1 MKEKIHI
8 SLIIIMISL
17 SLFCCYHIYY
27 YFLDKGS
34 TDLVRNYYVNNS
46 LEVEPQKINTKVI
59 NAEKEEYLGILKIP
73 RINLIQGFY
82 NINSKNNNVNKNITI
97 LKESTMPSENG
108 SIIYLTA
115 HSGYGYLAYFKD
127 LYKLKLN
134 DLISLDINSNSY
146 KYIVND
152 IYEVDKT
159 GTIIVNHN
167 IHENYLVLS
176 TCSNDK
182 NKQLVIISKLLNDYL

>member
-8 SLIIIMISL
+8 SFVIIMISL

-34 TDLVRNYYVNNS
+34 NDLVKNYYINNVS
-46 LEVEPQKINTKVI
+46 EVKPQKNITKVS
-59 NAEKEEYLGILKIP
+59 NEEKEEYLGVIKIP
-73 RINLIQGFY
+73 KINLIQGFY

-97 LKESTMPSENG
+97 LKESTMPSRNG

-127 LYKLKLN
+127 LNKLTLN
-134 DLISLDINSNSY
+134 DLVTLDINSSNY
-146 KYIVND
+146 KYIVSD

-159 GTIIVNHN
+159 GTIMVNHN

-176 TCSNDK
+176 TCSNNKD
-182 NKQLVIISKLLNDYL
+182 KQLVVVSKLLNNNL